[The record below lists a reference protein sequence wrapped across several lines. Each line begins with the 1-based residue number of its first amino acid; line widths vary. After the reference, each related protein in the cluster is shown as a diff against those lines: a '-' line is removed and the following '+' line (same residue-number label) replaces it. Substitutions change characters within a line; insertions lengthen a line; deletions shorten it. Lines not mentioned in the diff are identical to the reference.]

1 MDTVSDRE
9 ASYRELLRA
18 NLQATA
24 ALYLSIKDERE
35 TARRIE
41 LSQGL
46 NKLFDAL
53 REIDAESGIPE
64 KRREEIRKEVRKELQ
79 SELATSVGKEES

>member
-1 MDTVSDRE
+1 MDTISDRE

-53 REIDAESGIPE
+53 REMNAKSGIPE
-64 KRREEIRKEVRKELQ
+64 KRREEIRKEVRKELRI
-79 SELATSVGKEES
+79 ELVTPQGKEEG